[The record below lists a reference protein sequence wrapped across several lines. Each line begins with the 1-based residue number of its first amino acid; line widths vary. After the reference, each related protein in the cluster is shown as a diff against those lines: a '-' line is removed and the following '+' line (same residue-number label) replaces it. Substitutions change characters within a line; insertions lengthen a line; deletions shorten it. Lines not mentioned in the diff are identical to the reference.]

1 MEPETDMQA
10 DITHTPEVA
19 PVAVPEE
26 QFLRIYLGDVP
37 LLLPMTSLVE
47 IMKLPIGQVVPMFQ
61 MPPWVIGIYNCRGDM
76 LWVADL
82 GHFLGQPPWY
92 ERDNL
97 ATQHS
102 VVVVQT
108 SLATPVMAESPAP
121 LGLVVTAVDD
131 MVAYPLDTLQPVD
144 DPEAIAPALAPFIR
158 HLCRPGPGA
167 ALPVLD
173 AIALLAA
180 MAHSNQ

>member
-1 MEPETDMQA
+1 MEPEIEMQTD
-10 DITHTPEVA
+10 TTPALEAA
-19 PVAVPEE
+19 PIAIPEE

-37 LLLPMTSLVE
+37 LLLPMTNLVE

-61 MPPWVIGIYNCRGDM
+61 MPPWVIGIHNCRGDM

-92 ERDNL
+92 ERNNL

-108 SLATPVMAESPAP
+108 TLAAETPSP
-121 LGLVVTAVDD
+121 LGLVVTAVDG
-131 MVAYPLDTLQPVD
+131 MVTYPLEALHPVD
-144 DPEAIAPALAPFIR
+144 APEAIAPALVPYIQ

-173 AIALLAA
+173 AMALLSALA
-180 MAHSNQ
+180 RSDD